1 MSQVVSFE
9 LEIPGE
15 LSKLRLPEGVN
26 DRLRELLDR
35 QDRGG
40 RLTAAERRE
49 AAGLVELA
57 DLLSLLRLRA
67 TRPISPKS

>member
-1 MSQVVSFE
+1 
-9 LEIPGE
+9 
-15 LSKLRLPEGVN
+15 VN

>member
-9 LEIPGE
+9 LEMPDE
-15 LSKLRLPEGVN
+15 LSKLHLPEGVN

-35 QDRGG
+35 QDRGD

-49 AAGLVELA
+49 AEGLVELA

-67 TRPISPKS
+67 TRPLSPKS